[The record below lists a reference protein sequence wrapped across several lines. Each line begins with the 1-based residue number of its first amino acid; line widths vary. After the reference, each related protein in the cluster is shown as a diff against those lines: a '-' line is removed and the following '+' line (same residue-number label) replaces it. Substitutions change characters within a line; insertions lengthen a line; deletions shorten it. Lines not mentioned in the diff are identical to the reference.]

1 MGIKVSAEKKREF
14 EEELK
19 YSKNEGRK
27 EVVEE
32 IQRTRAFGDLSE
44 NYEYKTARENQD
56 KLEARIVELENILS
70 KCDVYEVKSHYDCVD
85 LGCTVTVEDVDTE
98 KKQVLQI
105 VGIYESD
112 PHTTPKKISNEAP
125 LGKALLGAKVDEE
138 VDFEH
143 KDKVVTYRIVS
154 IK

>member
-1 MGIKVSAEKKREF
+1 MGIKVSAEKKRAF

>member
-70 KCDVYEVKSHYDCVD
+70 KCEVYEVKSHYDCVD

-112 PHTTPKKISNEAP
+112 PHTMPKKISNEAP